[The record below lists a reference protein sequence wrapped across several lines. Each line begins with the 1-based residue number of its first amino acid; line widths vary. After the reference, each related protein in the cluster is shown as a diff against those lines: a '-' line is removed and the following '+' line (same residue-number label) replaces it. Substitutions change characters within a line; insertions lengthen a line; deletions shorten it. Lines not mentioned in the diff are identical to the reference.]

1 MLLDRSGQAEGWE
14 RGTLDVYLNKALYLS
29 IPFYYGEEQST
40 SIPVNYGDVF
50 DFYYTEGSF
59 TAEYNSYI
67 IYGPDGEILVD
78 QDNDGQIPASVI
90 DIKVCEDNKDVY
102 SESTDDN
109 TAVYP
114 NVSSKKTG
122 THVYPNPATNQLTI
136 TSDIEIS
143 RVSIYDLFGR
153 KVYDK
158 PHQEMAVDVSS
169 LAGGTY
175 IVKAEKTTGFEFF
188 TVSIIR

>member
-1 MLLDRSGQAEGWE
+1 
-14 RGTLDVYLNKALYLS
+14 LYLS
-29 IPFYYGEEQST
+29 IPFYRGNEQST

-50 DFYYTEGSF
+50 DFYYTEGSL

-67 IYGPDGEILVD
+67 VYGPDGDILVD
-78 QDNDGQIPASVI
+78 QDNNGQIPASVT
-90 DIKVCEDNKDVY
+90 DIKVCEENKDVY
-102 SESTDDN
+102 SEYTNFN
-109 TAVYP
+109 TTVYP
-114 NVSSKKTG
+114 NLSTENTDTRVF
-122 THVYPNPATNQLTI
+122 PNPATNQLTI
-136 TSDIEIS
+136 ISDSAISHVSISDI
-143 RVSIYDLFGR
+143 FGR

-175 IVKAEKTTGFEFF
+175 IVRVEKTTGFEFF